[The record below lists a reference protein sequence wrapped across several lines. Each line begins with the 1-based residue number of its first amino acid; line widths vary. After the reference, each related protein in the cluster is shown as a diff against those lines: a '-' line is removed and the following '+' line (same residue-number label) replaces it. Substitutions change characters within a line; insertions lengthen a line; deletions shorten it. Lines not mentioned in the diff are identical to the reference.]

1 MAAPDPS
8 KLGRIALDVYRTVVL
23 PSVAKEHR
31 YQALMVARAFEYSL
45 QFSDGNAFHDE
56 AQRQTASDLVKR
68 IRSAN
73 LGKDPTLR
81 AAIFE
86 ELNALSTDKDNDSEM
101 VAAE

>member
-23 PSVAKEHR
+23 PGVAKEHR

-45 QFSDGNAFHDE
+45 HFSGGNAFHNE
-56 AQRQTASDLVKR
+56 VQIQTASDLVKR

-73 LGKDPTLR
+73 LGKEPKLR

-86 ELNALSTDKDNDSEM
+86 ELNALSTDSDNDRET